1 MAFTLTHV
9 GQGSLRTALGTAG
22 PPRNNKAWK
31 NVVGDNP
38 AAAHF
43 RLLDD
48 PKPRWSAFGAS
59 IVLQCVGV
67 ILLITVPMLLPQKLI
82 PRMRYEVISLVT
94 PPTDVPLPP
103 KPPVV
108 RAKLQP
114 PPKPAEPPR
123 VAKLFAPPRPLAP
136 KPKRVE
142 TLAPVVTPVFERAEL
157 NTPKSEP
164 ARPREAVKTGV
175 LGTGSAARATVNR
188 PINQVQ
194 TGGFGDPNGVA
205 GPGDPNKRANIAR
218 KGSWDLPGG
227 PGYGNGTGGANG
239 VRGTVASA
247 GFGNGTAIPVGG
259 NGQGKGRGTVRQGG
273 FGDASAAAA
282 ETPKARPVPTTA
294 ATQPVEIL
302 AKPDPVY
309 TEEARRLKLEG
320 EVLLQVVFPASGGQL
335 QVIRVVRGLG
345 HGLDEAAMR
354 AALQIRFKPARRDGQ
369 PVDFPATVHI
379 VFQLAY

>member
-1 MAFTLTHV
+1 MAFTLTQM
-9 GQGSLRTALGTAG
+9 GEGSLGTALGTAG

-38 AAAHF
+38 VAAHF

-48 PKPRWSAFGAS
+48 PEPRWRAFGAGV
-59 IVLQCVGV
+59 VLQCVGV
-67 ILLITVPMLLPQKLI
+67 ILLITVPMLFPQKLI

-114 PPKPAEPPR
+114 PPQPVEPPR

-136 KPKRVE
+136 KPKPVE
-142 TLAPVVTPVFERAEL
+142 VRAPVVTSVFQQANL
-157 NTPKSEP
+157 DVPKSQP
-164 ARPREAVKTGV
+164 KRPREEVKTGM
-175 LGTGSAARATVNR
+175 LGTGSAAPATVNK

-259 NGQGKGRGTVRQGG
+259 QGKGRGTVRQGG

-294 ATQPVEIL
+294 ATQPVELL

-345 HGLDEAAMR
+345 HGLDEAAVR
-354 AALQIRFKPARRDGQ
+354 AAQQIRFKPARRNGQ
-369 PVDFPATVHI
+369 PVDLPATVRI